1 MSEDKLKLYSQ
12 FENAVL
18 SGNEILVVDILIS
31 ELGRLLL
38 NNKLALVDIVRECG
52 KEIPYDISDKQLAEI
67 ISIGLIN
74 KNKTFLEKLAKLMLS
89 EKDKHYYSANG
100 AIGSTEHLK
109 ETAKSGEIVKLV
121 GEGIAVAV
129 TKIGEAKINKDTKK
143 QLKGVKELTERQ
155 KKRIE
160 QAEIASKIIAQL
172 TEQKINNINAEKQ
185 SLVANTNR
193 ELQIKK
199 KRIVIGFVVLGV
211 FGGLAYLGYKNIN

>member
-18 SGNEILVVDILIS
+18 SGNDILVVDILIS

-67 ISIGLIN
+67 LSIGLIN
-74 KNKTFLEKLAKLMLS
+74 KNKTFLEKLAKLMLL
-89 EKDKHYYSANG
+89 DKEYYHAEDDKKEIANTAKQG
-100 AIGSTEHLK
+100 KIIQLVGKGIAMATTAIGEKKIKKWK
-109 ETAKSGEIVKLV
+109 EKE
-121 GEGIAVAV
+121 
-129 TKIGEAKINKDTKK
+129 
-143 QLKGVKELTERQ
+143 LKGVQELTDKQ

-160 QAEIASKIIAQL
+160 QAEIASRIIAQL
-172 TEQKINNINAEKQ
+172 TDQKIKTINSEKQ
-185 SLVANTNR
+185 NLVLNTNS

-211 FGGLAYLGYKNIN
+211 FGTVAYLGYKNMN

>member
-12 FENAVL
+12 FQNAVL

-38 NNKLALVDIVRECG
+38 NNKIALVDIVRECG

-67 ISIGLIN
+67 LSIGLIN
-74 KNKTFLEKLAKLMLS
+74 KNKTFLEKLAKLMLLDN
-89 EKDKHYYSANG
+89 EYYHAEDDKKEIANTAKQG
-100 AIGSTEHLK
+100 KIIQLVGKGIAMATTAIGEKKIKKWK
-109 ETAKSGEIVKLV
+109 E
-121 GEGIAVAV
+121 
-129 TKIGEAKINKDTKK
+129 
-143 QLKGVKELTERQ
+143 KELQGVQELTDKQ

-160 QAEIASKIIAQL
+160 QAEIASKIIAKL
-172 TEQKINNINAEKQ
+172 TEQKINTINSESKD
-185 SLVANTNR
+185 LVANTNS

-211 FGGLAYLGYKNIN
+211 FGGLAFVAYKNMN